1 MEAMQLLFLENGE
14 MELERQY
21 LIKWLGWSHLH
32 NTWESEN
39 SLKLCN
45 AKGLKKIDN
54 YMKRLRDIEEWFVS
68 IFEVFWNL
76 TWKIEEHQKLKLRFI
91 NLS

>member
-1 MEAMQLLFLENGE
+1 MFLENGSE

-32 NTWESEN
+32 NTWESEY
-39 SLKLCN
+39 SLNQCH

-54 YMKRLRDIEEWFVS
+54 YMKRLRDIEEWLVLA
-68 IFEVFWNL
+68 IKNALE
-76 TWKIEEHQKLKLRFI
+76 I
-91 NLS
+91 

>member
-1 MEAMQLLFLENGE
+1 MRKCIYHIVDTSENGGE
-14 MELERQY
+14 MELERQF

-54 YMKRLRDIEEWFVS
+54 YMKRLRDIEEWLVS
-68 IFEVFWNL
+68 TVEVLLKFNL
-76 TWKIEEHQKLKLRFI
+76 ESRRVG
-91 NLS
+91 